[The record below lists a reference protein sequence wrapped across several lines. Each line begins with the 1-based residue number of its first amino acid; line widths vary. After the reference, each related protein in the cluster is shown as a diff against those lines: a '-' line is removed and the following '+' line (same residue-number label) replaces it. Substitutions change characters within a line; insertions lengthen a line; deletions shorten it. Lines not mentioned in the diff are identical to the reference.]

1 MKIKPL
7 RLLVLL
13 PLAWFDLRAV
23 PEFDSWVEEVAQ
35 EWMRSDPM
43 SATRSQYLPPSEQAA
58 NDRRLAGPDGL
69 TAIDASAQAALVQR
83 AKEGLEALKRW
94 PVAELT
100 PVQRVS
106 YDFLQWRF
114 QNALR
119 QSESWQVA
127 YIFNQFAG
135 FHAGLVN
142 FLTQTHPIRNAED
155 VENYVVRL
163 QQVAPLIDRAVA
175 EAKARGDRGII
186 PPRFIVDST
195 LRGLDRFLAPPPA
208 ENVFVTSLRDRTA
221 RIGLSPAARAEALT
235 TTERITA
242 EAIIPAF
249 QRIRA
254 LLVTQQSLAT
264 DAAGI
269 SSRPGG
275 VQAYAHALENHTTT
289 KLTADEIH
297 AIGLREVSRL
307 EAEMDV
313 IFRQLGYVDGTIAER
328 MIALNRKLIP
338 PAEPDPRPAII
349 EQYTRIV
356 REAEQRAPAFF
367 DLLPKAPVEVRREP
381 PFTEAGAAARYT
393 VPAPDGS
400 SPGIFW
406 APILNLDPDVLWL
419 GAGMKTVAYH
429 EAIPGHHYQL
439 TLQQEL
445 PEVPRFRKYRALG
458 GATAFSEGWGL
469 YSERLAD
476 EAGWYEGD
484 PEGRLGYLQ
493 AQLFR
498 ARRLVVDTGL
508 HAKGWS
514 RQQAIDYGI
523 QPSEVERYI
532 VNPGQACAYMIGYLK
547 IVELRER
554 AKAKLGDQFSL
565 KQYHNLILR
574 TGTVPLDVLEQVV
587 DEWIAGQVPTAAA
600 R

>member
-1 MKIKPL
+1 MKTPL
-7 RLLVLL
+7 LALLLSCLLV
-13 PLAWFDLRAV
+13 PSIHAATGFD
-23 PEFDSWVEEVAQ
+23 DWVESVAQ

-43 SATRSQYLPPSEQAA
+43 AATRSQYLPPGEQAA
-58 NDRRLAGPDGL
+58 NDRLLAGPDGL
-69 TAIDASAQAALVQR
+69 VAIDASAQAAMVQR
-83 AKEGLEALKRW
+83 AKAGLEGLKRW
-94 PVAELT
+94 PVNELT
-100 PVQRVS
+100 PTQRVS

-114 QNALR
+114 ENGIR
-119 QSESWQVA
+119 QSGSWEVS
-127 YIFNQFAG
+127 YLFTQFGG
-135 FHAGLVN
+135 FHTSLVN
-142 FLTQTHPIRNAED
+142 FMTQTHPIRNPED
-155 VENYVVRL
+155 VRSFL
-163 QQVAPLIDRAVA
+163 IRIQQVAPLLDRAVV

-186 PPRFIVDST
+186 PPRFILDAT
-195 LRGLDRFLAPPPA
+195 LRGLDRFLAPAPA
-208 ENVFVTSLRDRTA
+208 ENVFVTSLRDRIA
-221 RIGLSPAARAEALT
+221 RAGLTPEARAEALA
-235 TTERITA
+235 TTEQITTQ
-242 EAIIPAF
+242 AIIPAF

-254 LLVTQQSLAT
+254 LLVSQQPLAT
-264 DAAGI
+264 DDAGI

-275 VQAYAHALENHTTT
+275 VLAYAHALENHTTT

-297 AIGLREVSRL
+297 AIGLREVTRL

-313 IFRQLGYVDGTIAER
+313 IFRQLGYVDGTIAQR

-349 EQYTRIV
+349 EQYTRII

-400 SPGIFW
+400 MPGIFW

-484 PEGRLGYLQ
+484 SEGRLGYLQ

-508 HAKGWS
+508 HAKGWT

-523 QPSEVERYI
+523 QPSEVERYVVI
-532 VNPGQACAYMIGYLK
+532 PGQACAYMIGYLK

-554 AKAKLGDQFSL
+554 AKTKLGDKFAL
-565 KQYHNLILR
+565 KQYHNLLLR

-587 DEWIAGQVPTAAA
+587 DEWIASQA
-600 R
+600 